1 MPSSTGIVSDS
12 QRPLS
17 TLTTSSASSPQGAA
31 HSLSDAQLQVLRRFV
46 GGTVGG
52 FLQAATSHPLDTV
65 KAHLQSGSHHR
76 FLPCCRHLWKEEGLS
91 GLFRGVQVPIFFGGF
106 LNSILFSLNQFMRT
120 VISTKPPS
128 KDEKLSLGRI
138 ALAAQMATPLYV
150 AALTPVDR
158 IKIFLQLK
166 EKKAGCRKKPIG
178 LLECCKL
185 IHQEH
190 SIHGFMKG
198 YFPNLLVHLFGLP
211 AYFLGYEVARNYLS
225 HKISEDTAFGPLV
238 LPICSGIAA
247 GFCFWLVSYPF
258 DLIKTKMQSTHHH
271 MRAKDIFLMVYK
283 KGFFSLYKGIGVTL
297 VRSVPANASVWIGL
311 EYTERIMAAH
321 GY

>member
-1 MPSSTGIVSDS
+1 MSSSPGIVSDS
-12 QRPLS
+12 QGPLS
-17 TLTTSSASSPQGAA
+17 TQVTSSVSSPPMAT
-31 HSLSDAQLQVLRRFV
+31 HSLSDPQLQILRRFV
-46 GGTVGG
+46 GGTFGG

-65 KAHLQSGSHHR
+65 KAHLQAGSHHR
-76 FLPCCRHLWKEEGLS
+76 FLSCCRHLWKEEGLS

-128 KDEKLSLGRI
+128 KDEKPSLGRI

-158 IKIFLQLK
+158 IKIFLQLN
-166 EKKAGCRKKPIG
+166 EKISGCRKKPIG
-178 LLECCKL
+178 LLECTKL
-185 IHQEH
+185 IYQNH
-190 SIHGFMKG
+190 SFHGFMKG
-198 YFPNLLVHLFGLP
+198 YFPNLLVHFWGLP

-225 HKISEDTAFGPLV
+225 LKISQDTAFGPLV
-238 LPICSGIAA
+238 LPMCSGIAA
-247 GFCFWLVSYPF
+247 GVCFWLVSYPF

-271 MRAKDIFLMVYK
+271 MRARDVFLMVYK
-283 KGFFSLYKGIGVTL
+283 KGFFSLYKGVGVTL
-297 VRSVPANASVWIGL
+297 IRSVPANASVWIGL
-311 EYTERIMAAH
+311 EYTERIMAKH